1 MKTSMRVLVWLLCA
15 ILILALPFTVSSPAM
30 LDEARWQV
38 MEEME
43 TDEAEQWEEE
53 ALLNLL
59 FPHALADDY
68 ELPVDFS
75 VPPAPD
81 PSLITENGYE
91 DASIRVQMETR
102 EEDGVV
108 WRIAWVEVA
117 SSTQLRTATAGKL
130 TSEKT
135 ALVKSMA
142 VKNNAVVA
150 LNGDYFSN
158 NPTKTSFE
166 YRMGQKI
173 RSKGNK
179 TKDILI
185 IDENGDFHT
194 FVKSQGAVDFE
205 KETGHKI
212 INAFT
217 FGPALVQKGT
227 LLKMDTNYGYNPN
240 GREPRAAIGQ
250 LDSLS
255 YVMVVAEG
263 RGKSVG
269 VTHQELA
276 DFMASLGCRE
286 AYNLD
291 GGGTAAM
298 VYNGEYYNKLGGS
311 ERATSDIIYF
321 ATAVAGE

>member
-1 MKTSMRVLVWLLCA
+1 MKTSLRIVVLVLCA
-15 ILILALPFTVSSPAM
+15 ALILALPFTVSSPAM
-30 LDEARWQV
+30 LGEAKWMVLDDMEGESGPEDEDWA
-38 MEEME
+38 
-43 TDEAEQWEEE
+43 A
-53 ALLNLL
+53 LL
-59 FPHALADDY
+59 FPAAKAEDY
-68 ELPVDFS
+68 ELPMDFS
-75 VPPAPD
+75 VPPKPD
-81 PSLITENGYE
+81 EALFTEAGYE

-102 EEDGVV
+102 EEGSVIY
-108 WRIAWVEVA
+108 RIAWVEVA
-117 SSTQLRTATAGKL
+117 SPSQLRTATAGKL

-142 VKNNAVVA
+142 VKNNAIVA

-173 RSKGNK
+173 RAKGNK

-194 FVKSQGAVDFE
+194 FVKSKGATEFE

-217 FGPALVQKGT
+217 FGPALVQEGNV
-227 LLKMDTNYGYNPN
+227 LKTDTGYGYNPN

-250 LDSLS
+250 LAELS
-255 YVMVVAEG
+255 YVFVVAEG
-263 RGKSVG
+263 RGESVG

-276 DFMASLGCRE
+276 DFMGTLNCIE

-298 VYNGEYYNKLGGS
+298 VYNGEYYNRLGGS

-321 ATAVAGE
+321 ATAVPEE